1 MNSDLALQVWK
12 HPFQCVV
19 GVRQA
24 CFRMV
29 IESPQQR
36 HITLDTQVCAS
47 QSWPHIRWRL
57 AFYSLVVNP
66 FVDDVL
72 VLLVPKNV
80 NSLNTFI
87 EIFDKVI
94 IYKFASTY
102 VCSEY
107 SFFQPLQSAT
117 FCGLLLSIPLCYSC
131 SSIHFLTLL
140 TAVVC
145 QGDITHIVAHRYWI
159 LLEEWVQPTHPS
171 FLCKAKFQL

>member
-1 MNSDLALQVWK
+1 MTMLQ
-12 HPFQCVV
+12 
-19 GVRQA
+19 
-24 CFRMV
+24 
-29 IESPQQR
+29 
-36 HITLDTQVCAS
+36 ITFLF
-47 QSWPHIRWRL
+47 IGFFIL
-57 AFYSLVVNP
+57 I
-66 FVDDVL
+66 L
-72 VLLVPKNV
+72 VLATIFKRYQRTILWTAAICMFLGVLFSVGFGYVDVIDGDVPNLPV
-80 NSLNTFI
+80 ITFI

-159 LLEEWVQPTHPS
+159 LLEE
-171 FLCKAKFQL
+171 